1 MSEQGG
7 KNKGH
12 GAGSGVFGGK
22 NPEKVA
28 NQCRPGSAKGTNGH
42 KVGKVNP
49 GSNKG
54 SE

>member
-12 GAGSGVFGGK
+12 GAGSGVFGVK
-22 NPEKVA
+22 NPGKVA
-28 NQCRPGSAKGTNGH
+28 NQCPPGAGKGNIGS

-54 SE
+54 KE